1 MDALVLAEQK
11 RLRAKATIQALVD
24 GKDWAETPMAGT
36 HDKEIKR
43 QFFDFAARMC
53 RANGDIGGY
62 NRLAAYA

>member
-1 MDALVLAEQK
+1 MDALALAEQK
-11 RLRAKATIQALVD
+11 RLRAKATIEALMA

-36 HDKEIKR
+36 QDKEVRR